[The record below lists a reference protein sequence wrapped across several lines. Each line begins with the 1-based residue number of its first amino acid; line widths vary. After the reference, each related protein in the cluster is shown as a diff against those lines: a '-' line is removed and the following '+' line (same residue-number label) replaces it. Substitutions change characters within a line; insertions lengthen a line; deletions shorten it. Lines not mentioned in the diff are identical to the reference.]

1 MMKKFA
7 SLLVLL
13 IAAAAVYLAVT
24 PSPIDPV
31 AWNPPPAPSMTG
43 VLEPNDTLMKAEL
56 LGLGWDD
63 YLDAGGVVIV
73 EWADRFPEMLPTH
86 ARWYTLALQGEG
98 REVTEAGKA

>member
-31 AWNPPPAPSMTG
+31 AWNPPPAPSM
-43 VLEPNDTLMKAEL
+43 
-56 LGLGWDD
+56 
-63 YLDAGGVVIV
+63 I
-73 EWADRFPEMLPTH
+73 
-86 ARWYTLALQGEG
+86 
-98 REVTEAGKA
+98 